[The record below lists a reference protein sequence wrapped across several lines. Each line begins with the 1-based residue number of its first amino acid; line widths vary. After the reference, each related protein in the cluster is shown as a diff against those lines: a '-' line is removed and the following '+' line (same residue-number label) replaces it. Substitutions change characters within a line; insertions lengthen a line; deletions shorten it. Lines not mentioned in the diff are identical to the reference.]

1 MSDPDV
7 EHPTGRLHTNATIWT
22 ADADRPTASSLLVRD
37 GLITA
42 IDPTPEQLTGNE
54 QIVDHGGAFLMPGF
68 GDVHNHHLL
77 AGRASMVEL
86 QLDGNADLEGV
97 LASIAAWA
105 EKLDEG
111 AWVVGGGWGSHLL
124 DAVSSVEALR
134 RLDDAAGG
142 RAVMLRDD
150 SCHNRWVSTR
160 AMSLAGVHAGT
171 EDPDGGRIVRD
182 ATTSQPVGVLIESA
196 LIPVERAYAATHSDT
211 TDLDAA
217 SCAHAIETLH
227 SFGITHFQDAAASLP
242 MMQALATLDRR
253 GDLQAWVVTSAQIN
267 DKIFGTNPI
276 GMPLLDAA
284 VQYRTEH
291 HRPDFVKIFLD
302 GVPTSRTA
310 LLLEPYLPG
319 EDNVAEWFGEST
331 MSQAELTAWLLE
343 VAGRGLGAKVH
354 CTGDGSVRMVLD
366 ATAVL
371 RDRGHTDTVV
381 QIAHGEYIADDDLP
395 RMATLGIVADLSP
408 PLWFPGVILEAICR
422 CIPRDRARRMCPNR
436 TLLDLGVVMAGGS
449 DWPVMPSPNP
459 WIGIQGLVTR
469 ADPSGVHPGTLWPEQ
484 ALTLDEALRIYTIG
498 VAQATGLTDVTGSI
512 AVGKSADFTVLN
524 HNPFAVPS
532 SDLVTLSSLQ
542 TWFAG
547 RLVFGDLR
555 T

>member
-1 MSDPDV
+1 MSADHSDDSI
-7 EHPTGRLHTNATIWT
+7 EYLHTNATIWT
-22 ADADRPTASSLLVRD
+22 ADSDRPTGSSMLVR
-37 GLITA
+37 GGVIVS
-42 IDPTPEQLTGNE
+42 IDPVSEQLTGDE
-54 QIVDHGGAFLMPGF
+54 QVVDHGGAFLMPGF

-77 AGRASMVEL
+77 AGRASLVEL
-86 QLDGNADLEGV
+86 QLDGNSDLEAV

-105 EKLDEG
+105 EKLDQD

-124 DAVSSVEALR
+124 DAVSSLETLQ
-134 RLDDAAGG
+134 RLEDAAGG

-160 AMSLAGVHAGT
+160 AMSLAGIGIDT

-182 ATTSQPVGVLIESA
+182 HATSRPVGVLIESA
-196 LIPVERAYAATHSDT
+196 LIPVERAYAATHSDS

-242 MMQALATLDRR
+242 MMQALASLDRR
-253 GDLQAWVVTSAQIN
+253 GDLQSWVVTSAQIN
-267 DKIFGTNPI
+267 DKIFGTSPI

-310 LLLEPYLPG
+310 LLLEPYLLD
-319 EDNVAEWFGEST
+319 ENSDAEWFGEST
-331 MSQAELTAWLLE
+331 MSQTELTEWLLE
-343 VAGRGLGAKVH
+343 VARRGLGAKVH

-371 RDRGHTDTVV
+371 RERGHTDTVV

-449 DWPVMPSPNP
+449 DWPVMPSPDP

-498 VAQATGLTDVTGSI
+498 VAQATGLASVTGSLT
-512 AVGKSADFTVLN
+512 AGKSADFTTLN
-524 HNPFAVPS
+524 NNPFTVAA
-532 SDLVTLSSLQ
+532 SDLVTLSSEQ

-547 RLVFGDLR
+547 RQVFGDQR